1 MKEKKLAINKILN
14 TLTKKSFIEIEPL
27 CGDCVGEMVNLV
39 LEVFT
44 TAHFDVFQIEDE
56 LYVLRISV

>member
-27 CGDCVGEMVNLV
+27 CADCTGEIVKLV
-39 LEVFT
+39 VDVFT

-56 LYVLRISV
+56 LYCLRISV